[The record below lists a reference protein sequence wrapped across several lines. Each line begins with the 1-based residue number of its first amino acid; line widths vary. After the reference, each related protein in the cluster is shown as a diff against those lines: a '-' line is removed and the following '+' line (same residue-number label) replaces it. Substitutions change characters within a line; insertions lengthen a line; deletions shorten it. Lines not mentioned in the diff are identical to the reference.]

1 MVDVYAGR
9 HIYRVVPA
17 KLTVCGKITKRFM
30 IVDNKI
36 PVYELNEWVEL
47 KSLRKASTGK
57 EYANKLSVFLNF
69 LSVRNIEYDQAS
81 RNDVLA
87 FIDSLIYGLS
97 QKDNVFN
104 VKNASITYNTLSLY
118 ITVITEFY
126 KWLYQKVNGELPII
140 DSTRRKLS
148 GKSYL
153 YGQIYDF
160 NYFTIIEKRIRTL
173 KSSREYIKW
182 YTDEEKEILISNFLT
197 LRDKSIFMVTLE
209 GLRIDEVLSI
219 RMSDYDSERHIVRPS
234 RSKGRLTST
243 HEKSVLRPVVLPER
257 TYKILDA
264 YVFTERADAETTS
277 GKLNEWL
284 FINLRSGDSLGNPL
298 SYRSFWEVMKRCAK
312 RAGFDESKI
321 RTHSGRSTKV
331 MEILEHQSKH
341 PEDGITDVIIMELM
355 GWKSMNSINPYKQED
370 NMIIAMEAAKKIHN
384 RDITKQ

>member
-1 MVDVYAGR
+1 MDTCAGR

-17 KLTVCGKITKRFM
+17 KLSVCGKITKRWM

-47 KSLRKASTGK
+47 KSLRKASTGR

-69 LSVRNIEYDQAS
+69 LSERDIEYDQVS

-87 FIDSLIYGLS
+87 FIDFLIYGLS
-97 QKDNVFN
+97 QNDKVIN
-104 VKNASITYNTLSLY
+104 VKNASVTYNTLSLY
-118 ITVITEFY
+118 IAVITEFY
-126 KWLYQKVNGELPII
+126 KWLYEKVNGELPIV

-148 GKSYL
+148 GKSFL

-182 YTDEEKEILISNFLT
+182 YAEEEKETLLSNFLT
-197 LRDKSIFMVTLE
+197 LRDKSIFLITLE
-209 GLRIDEVLSI
+209 GMRIDEVLSI

-243 HEKSVLRPVVLPER
+243 LEKSVLRPVVLPER

-264 YVFTERADAETTS
+264 YIFTERADAETKS
-277 GKLNEWL
+277 GRLSEWL
-284 FINLRSGDSLGNPL
+284 FINLKNSDSLGHPL
-298 SYRSFWEVMKRCAK
+298 SYRSFWETMKRCAK

-331 MEILEHQSKH
+331 MEVLEHQSKH

-384 RDITKQ
+384 RDITEL